1 MPSLKEAKNKAVRVM
16 TSEAQAMNRAS
27 NIPGKG
33 LALSIDSDAASVEGD
48 VTAKE
53 NHTRVSAIVPAVAE
67 NKAGTPTQGVSVRG
81 GQANLQNVEHDLHG
95 DRHASRERSLG
106 VAFSTF

>member
-16 TSEAQAMNRAS
+16 TSEAQARNRAS

-33 LALSIDSDAASVEGD
+33 LALSIDRDAASVEGD

-53 NHTRVSAIVPAVAE
+53 KYTRVSVIVPAVAE
-67 NKAGTPTQGVSVRG
+67 NKTGTPTQGVSVRG
-81 GQANLQNVEHDLHG
+81 GESELKNVEHDLRG
-95 DRHASRERSLG
+95 DRHASR
-106 VAFSTF
+106 A

>member
-16 TSEAQAMNRAS
+16 KSEALAMNRAS

-33 LALSIDSDAASVEGD
+33 LALSIDSDSVGVEND

-53 NHTRVSAIVPAVAE
+53 QHTRVIVRRSTTSRTSL
-67 NKAGTPTQGVSVRG
+67 AGRTVWIDYS
-81 GQANLQNVEHDLHG
+81 
-95 DRHASRERSLG
+95 
-106 VAFSTF
+106 